1 MPTDSIQKQ
10 EGFRFISHVALGLF
24 LLCSVADVLLLVF
37 HMHSEA
43 SLLKAVLMPL
53 LLFYV
58 LSQIFRHGGEKSA
71 AFCATGALVLH
82 CLGDI
87 ILELRGE
94 GVFVVGLAAFL
105 VGHICYLTYIIR
117 KLGKLRFPEN
127 AVWVL
132 SGLIAIGLALAL
144 TSGEGKMIIPVAVY
158 SLALMSYVATGV
170 AGLLK
175 SDRTKKS
182 GMGLLRGAK
191 SAYCFILYGGILFI
205 ISDALIALGAF
216 RGLTFPY
223 KGAVVMGTYLLA
235 EFLLASGVWK
245 MSLFGN
251 TTEK

>member
-1 MPTDSIQKQ
+1 MSGNSTQNQ
-10 EGFRFISHVALGLF
+10 EGFRFISRVSLALF
-24 LLCSVADVLLLVF
+24 VSCSAAQVVLRILSL
-37 HMHSEA
+37 HAEA
-43 SLLKAVLMPL
+43 NLTKALLMPL

-94 GVFVVGLAAFL
+94 VVFVAGLAAFL
-105 VGHICYLTYIIR
+105 VGHIFYLTYIIR
-117 KLGKLRFPEN
+117 KLGELRFPEN
-127 AVWVL
+127 TVWVL

-144 TSGEGKMIIPVAVY
+144 TSGEGKMIFPVAVY
-158 SLALMSYVATGV
+158 SLALMSYVAAGI

-175 SDRTKKS
+175 SNRTKKS
-182 GMGLLRGAK
+182 GMGLPRGAK
-191 SAYCFILYGGILFI
+191 SAFCYILFGGILFI
-205 ISDALIALGAF
+205 SSDALIALGAF

-245 MSLFGN
+245 MSLFRN